1 MKFALCVMTALA
13 LAAATSFA
21 QSYPSKPVRLI
32 VPFAQGWRTGSRRG
46 GWCWGGD
53 GARPPGLWH
62 CNLLRSAIALVAAA
76 LFSAGASFAQ
86 QYPSKPVRLIVPFA
100 PGGPADIQARLI
112 GPKLTEAWGQTV
124 VVENRAGGNTIIA
137 TELTAR
143 ADPDGHVVQVVSAG
157 FAINTSLYAKL
168 PYDSVRDFA
177 PVSQLTSGPAIVVV
191 HPSLPARS
199 VKELTQLARSRPGQL
214 TYASAGLPSQ
224 LAVELYKVITG
235 TNLVHIPYKGQAPAM
250 VDLIAGHVQV
260 SFPTMLG
267 TLGHVKSGRLRA
279 LATTGAKRSLAAPE
293 LPTMAEAGV
302 TGYEA
307 ANWFGT
313 MVPAKTPPAV
323 VAKLS
328 QDIARVLR
336 LPDVRERLLSQG
348 IEPVSSTPE
357 EFSAYIRSE
366 MTKWAKVVKASGA
379 KAE

>member
-1 MKFALCVMTALA
+1 MQRVLFSIIVLA
-13 LAAATSFA
+13 LTAEASFA

-32 VPFAQGWRTGSRRG
+32 VPFA
-46 GWCWGGD
+46 
-53 GARPPGLWH
+53 A
-62 CNLLRSAIALVAAA
+62 
-76 LFSAGASFAQ
+76 
-86 QYPSKPVRLIVPFA
+86 
-100 PGGPADIQARLI
+100 GGPADIQARLI
-112 GPKLTEAWGQTV
+112 GPKLTEAWGQPV

-143 ADPDGHVVQVVSAG
+143 ADPDGHVVQVISAG
-157 FAINTSLYAKL
+157 FAINVSLYAKL
-168 PYDSVRDFA
+168 PYDSLRDFA
-177 PVSQLTSGPAIVVV
+177 PVTQLTSGPAIAVV
-191 HPSLPARS
+191 HPSLPVRS
-199 VKELTQLARSRPGQL
+199 VKELIALAKARPGQL

-224 LAVELYKVITG
+224 LAVELFKVMTG
-235 TNLVHIPYKGQAPAM
+235 TDMVHVPYKGQGPAM
-250 VDLIAGHVQV
+250 IDLIAGHVQV

-279 LATTGAKRSLAAPE
+279 LATTGARRSLAAPE

-313 MVPAKTPPAV
+313 VVPAKTPPAV
-323 VAKLS
+323 VTKLS

-336 LPDVRERLLSQG
+336 LPDVSERLLSQG
-348 IEPVSSTPE
+348 IEPASSTPE
-357 EFSAYIRSE
+357 EFSAYVRSE